1 MSNNPKTLRQAA
13 VELLQEIGPT
23 HYKELTD
30 QILARG
36 LATSSSKTPA
46 DSLNARITVDI
57 KRNGNKS
64 EFVRV
69 RPGVFG
75 LRALHAAGAKT
86 ETSADVAPGAEGDD
100 SSAGKDETEQRV
112 RTPLFPTYRE
122 VRHLLKVWPG
132 RPRKQ
137 ITGLRATLGEICGT
151 PQNTVDWT
159 DPDAWIPERLSGG
172 DQDLASAIWSKSGKT
187 VNPRHT
193 YGHWLLSQKYELLE
207 DGPDGNLTVTDRG
220 RDFIE
225 NEGGEAEI
233 FLDEQ
238 EGLAKLLALVAN
250 NGPTRAGGILEEWT
264 EYLNRHSSFGSPS
277 TFRDTLRRRLN
288 NLLDRGLVNRKGTM
302 YSVTDAGLA
311 YLQRVGTEEAL
322 GGDEQQELWT
332 LAKKQ
337 ETSVRESMREL
348 LLDMDAFAFEHLV
361 KRLLE
366 EMDYQNV
373 EVTTR
378 SGDGGVDVIA
388 EIELGITSVREVVQ
402 AKRHRR
408 TIQRK
413 DLDAL
418 RGSLYRFNAVRGTII
433 ATSRFSKG
441 TEEAA
446 FAGGAA
452 PITLIDGDKLI
463 DLLIEH
469 GVGVRKRTLEV
480 LAVDPDAFA
489 DLEGEA

>member
-1 MSNNPKTLRQAA
+1 MAETKTLRQAA
-13 VELLQEIGPT
+13 ADVLRERGPL
-23 HYKELTD
+23 HYQELTD
-30 QILARG
+30 EVLTRG

-46 DSLNARITVDI
+46 ASLNAMIAVDI

-75 LRALHAAGAKT
+75 LRALHAAGAKA
-86 ETSADVAPGAEGDD
+86 EPPSPGAVSSKDEEGIP
-100 SSAGKDETEQRV
+100 AKDETEQRV
-112 RTPLFPTYRE
+112 RTPLFPTYQE

-137 ITGLRATLGEICGT
+137 ITGLQATLGELRGT

-159 DPDAWIPERLSGG
+159 DPDAWIPERLSGD
-172 DQDLASAIWSKSGKT
+172 DQDLASAIWTQSEKT

-193 YGHWLLSQKYELLE
+193 YGHWLLSQKYELVE
-207 DGPDGNLTVTDRG
+207 DGPDGNLALTDRG

-225 NEGGEAEI
+225 HEGSEAEV

-238 EGLAKLLALVAN
+238 EGLAKLLALVAD
-250 NGPTRAGGILEEWT
+250 NGPTRASGILEEWT
-264 EYLNRHSSFGSPS
+264 EYLNRVSSFGSPS

-288 NLLDRGLVNRKGTM
+288 NLLDRGLVDRKSTM

-322 GGDEQQELWT
+322 GGAEQQELWT

-337 ETSVRESMREL
+337 EASVRESLREL

-378 SGDGGVDVIA
+378 SGDGGVDVVA
-388 EIELGITSVREVVQ
+388 DIELGITSVREVVQ

-446 FAGGAA
+446 FAGRAA
-452 PITLIDGDKLI
+452 PITLIDGDK
-463 DLLIEH
+463 
-469 GVGVRKRTLEV
+469 RTLEV
-480 LAVDPDAFA
+480 LAVDADVFA

>member
-1 MSNNPKTLRQAA
+1 MKPC
-13 VELLQEIGPT
+13 
-23 HYKELTD
+23 
-30 QILARG
+30 
-36 LATSSSKTPA
+36 
-46 DSLNARITVDI
+46 
-57 KRNGNKS
+57 
-64 EFVRV
+64 
-69 RPGVFG
+69 VFG
-75 LRALHAAGAKT
+75 LRELHAAET
-86 ETSADVAPGAEGDD
+86 TSAAGAGADAVLDSAEEG
-100 SSAGKDETEQRV
+100 SPSKDETGQRV
-112 RTPLFPTYRE
+112 RTPLFPRYRE
-122 VRHLLKVWPG
+122 VRHLLQVWSG

-137 ITGLRATLGEICGT
+137 VTGLQTTLAELRGT

-159 DPDAWIPERLSGG
+159 NPDTWITERLSG
-172 DQDLASAIWSKSGKT
+172 DDRELASAIWTTSGKT

-193 YGHWLLSQKYELLE
+193 YGHWLLSQKYGLVEE
-207 DGPDGNLTVTDRG
+207 GSDGNLVLADRG
-220 RDFIE
+220 HDFID
-225 NEGGEAEI
+225 NEGGEAEA

-238 EGLAKLLALVAN
+238 EGLAKLLALVAD
-250 NGPTRAGGILEEWT
+250 NGPTRAGGVLEKWT
-264 EYLNRHSSFGSPS
+264 DYINRHSSFASPS

-288 NLLDRGLVNRKGTM
+288 NLLDRGLLNRKSTM

-311 YLQRVGTEEAL
+311 YLHRVGTKEAL
-322 GGDEQQELWT
+322 GGDEQQELWS

-337 ETSVRESMREL
+337 EASVRESMREL

-366 EMDYQNV
+366 EMDYQDV
-373 EVTTR
+373 EVTSR
-378 SGDGGVDVIA
+378 SNDGGVDVIA
-388 EIELGITSVREVVQ
+388 QIELGITSVREVVQ
-402 AKRHRR
+402 AKRHKR

-441 TEEAA
+441 TEEVA

-469 GVGVRKRTLEV
+469 GIGVRKRTLEV
-480 LAVDPDAFA
+480 LTVDPDAFA
-489 DLEGEA
+489 DVDGDAQMSPSHSKPAFEPPTGENG

>member
-1 MSNNPKTLRQAA
+1 MAETKTLRQAA
-13 VELLQEIGPT
+13 ADVLRERGPL
-23 HYKELTD
+23 HYKEFTDEVLT
-30 QILARG
+30 RG

-46 DSLNARITVDI
+46 ASLNAIVAVDI
-57 KRNGNKS
+57 QRNGNKS

-75 LRALHAAGAKT
+75 LRALHAPGTKVEALSLAGVPGQV
-86 ETSADVAPGAEGDD
+86 EDSDSAT
-100 SSAGKDETEQRV
+100 DETEQRV
-112 RTPLFPTYRE
+112 RTPLFPMYRE
-122 VRHLLKVWPG
+122 VQHLLRVWPG
-132 RPRKQ
+132 HQRKQ
-137 ITGLRATLGEICGT
+137 VAGLHATLGELSGT
-151 PQNTVDWT
+151 PQKAVDWT
-159 DPDAWIPERLSGG
+159 DPDTWIPERLSGD
-172 DQDLASAIWSKSGKT
+172 DQDLASAIWSTSEKT

-193 YGHWLLSQKYELLE
+193 YGHWLLSQKYELIE
-207 DGPDGNLTVTDRG
+207 DGSDGKLSLTDRG

-225 NEGGEAEI
+225 HEGGDAEV

-238 EGLAKLLALVAN
+238 EGLAKLLALVAD
-250 NGPTRAGGILEEWT
+250 NGPTRAGGILEECT
-264 EYLNRHSSFGSPS
+264 EYLNRHTYFGSASP
-277 TFRDTLRRRLN
+277 FRDALRRRLN
-288 NLLDRGLVNRKGTM
+288 NLLDRGLVDRKSTM
-302 YSVTDAGLA
+302 YSVTDEGLA
-311 YLQRVGTEEAL
+311 YLKRVGTEESL

-337 ETSVRESMREL
+337 EASVRESLREL

-373 EVTTR
+373 EATTR
-378 SGDGGVDVIA
+378 SGDGGVDVVA
-388 EIELGITSVREVVQ
+388 DIELGITSVREVVH
-402 AKRHRR
+402 AKRHKR

-452 PITLIDGDKLI
+452 PITLIDGDKPI

-469 GVGVRKRTLEV
+469 GIGVRKRTLEV
-480 LAVDPDAFA
+480 LAVDADVCA
-489 DLEGEA
+489 DLEGGA

>member
-1 MSNNPKTLRQAA
+1 MAETKTLRQAA
-13 VELLQEIGPT
+13 VDVLRGRGPL
-23 HYKELTD
+23 HYRELTD
-30 QILARG
+30 EVLKRR

-46 DSLNARITVDI
+46 ASLNAMIAVDI

-64 EFVRV
+64 DFVRV
-69 RPGVFG
+69 RPGIFG
-75 LRALHAAGAKT
+75 LRGVHAAGAKT
-86 ETSADVAPGAEGDD
+86 EAPPRANPKTDD
-100 SSAGKDETEQRV
+100 SVTVTEKDETEQRV

-137 ITGLRATLGEICGT
+137 ITGLQATFGELRGT

-159 DPDAWIPERLSGG
+159 DPDAWIPERLSGD
-172 DQDLASAIWSKSGKT
+172 DQDLASAIWTQTGRS

-193 YGHWLLSQKYELLE
+193 YGHWLLSQKYELIE
-207 DGPDGNLTVTDRG
+207 DGPDGHLALTDRG

-225 NEGGEAEI
+225 HEGGEAEV

-238 EGLAKLLALVAN
+238 EGLAKLLALVAE

-264 EYLNRHSSFGSPS
+264 EYLNRVSSFGSPS

-288 NLLDRGLVNRKGTM
+288 NLLARGLVDRKSTM

-311 YLQRVGTEEAL
+311 YLQQVGTEEAL
-322 GGDEQQELWT
+322 GGDELRDLWK

-337 ETSVRESMREL
+337 EASVRESLLEL
-348 LLDMDAFAFEHLV
+348 LLDMDPFAFEHLI

-373 EVTTR
+373 EVTSR
-378 SGDGGVDVIA
+378 SGDGGVDVVADI
-388 EIELGITSVREVVQ
+388 EIGITSVREVVQ
-402 AKRHRR
+402 VKKHRR
-408 TIQRK
+408 PIQRK

-418 RGSLYRFNAVRGTII
+418 RGSLYRFDAVRGTIVTT
-433 ATSRFSKG
+433 ARFAKG
-441 TEEAA
+441 TQEAA
-446 FAGGAA
+446 FATGAA

-463 DLLIEH
+463 DMLIER
-469 GVGVRKRTLEV
+469 GIGVRKRTIEMLEV
-480 LAVDPDAFA
+480 EPSDFQSG
-489 DLEGEA
+489 DLEG